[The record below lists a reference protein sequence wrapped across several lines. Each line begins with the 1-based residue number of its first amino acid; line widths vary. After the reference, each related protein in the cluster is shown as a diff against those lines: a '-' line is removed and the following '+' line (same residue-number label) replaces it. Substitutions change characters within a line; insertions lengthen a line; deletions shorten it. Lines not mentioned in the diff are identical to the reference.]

1 MSIVNDLIAASE
13 ALPRSGRISDERYD
27 QKLKDHVTRLRQL
40 LSNNELDHVARDES
54 LLDQFDPSKDS
65 ITYLFLL
72 QLQIHILRETT
83 SETFPAD
90 LLPLG
95 KLWSR
100 STHYL
105 EVFNPVQVRYAGHE
119 WRQLIELVVQAAQA
133 GSKPLLAAPLV
144 KGAMLRLDPSCAV
157 FTSTHL
163 LLVQLCLAAKA
174 YTCALPVLEK
184 PIYHIPIL
192 PSRSPF
198 RSLQSLCAEYES
210 SVAFVNDTTGLSS
223 TLNSRDY
230 LQYLLYGGMIYMALK
245 KWDEA
250 LNYLGTA
257 ISTPTKGPIS
267 MIVVEAYKKFI
278 LVGLLDK
285 GKMCTLPNSTATQV
299 VKTLQSL
306 VKPYLDLAKA
316 FEQGDRTRLEAEI
329 DAAQGIWSADKNTGL
344 VFQVVDAFY
353 KHSLVKIKKVVAS
366 LSVAEL
372 TAPTSPFPGNLSGI
386 TESQI
391 ASLIM
396 AGDLDATLVHSQ
408 LHSSSSILRFK
419 AGTLPLL
426 LRENGAH
433 ADFQTQ
439 GKMME
444 GLFGSMEQANHRL
457 GLSEEFI
464 DNTVN
469 RQQWPAAGGMKSE
482 MGGATGL
489 EMEEDIMGDLS

>member
-1 MSIVNDLIAASE
+1 MSIINDLIAASA

-27 QKLKDHVTRLRQL
+27 QKLKDHTTHLRQL
-40 LSNNELDHVARDES
+40 LSNNELDHVAGDES
-54 LLDQFDPSKDS
+54 LLDQFNPSKDS

-72 QLQIHILRETT
+72 QLQIRILRETA

-95 KLWSR
+95 KLWSK
-100 STHYL
+100 SAHYL

-119 WRQLIELVVQAAQA
+119 WRQLIELVVQAASA
-133 GSKPLLAAPLV
+133 DSKPLLAARLV

-192 PSRSPF
+192 PTRSPF
-198 RSLQSLCAEYES
+198 RSLQALCAEYES

-223 TLNSRDY
+223 TPSSRDY
-230 LQYLLYGGMIYMALK
+230 LQYFLYGGMIHMALK

-257 ISTPTKGPIS
+257 ISTPTKGSIS
-267 MIVVEAYKKFI
+267 MIAVEAYKKFI

-285 GKMCTLPNSTATQV
+285 GKLCSLPNPTSTQV

-306 VKPYLDLAKA
+306 VKPYLDLANA
-316 FEQGDRTRLEAEI
+316 FEQGDRIRLESEV
-329 DAAQGIWSADKNTGL
+329 DAAQDIWSADKNTGL
-344 VFQVVDAFY
+344 VFQVVDAFS

-366 LSVAEL
+366 LKVVEL
-372 TAPTSPFPGNLSGI
+372 TAPGSPFQGNLSEI

-408 LHSSSSILRFK
+408 PHSSSSILRFR
-419 AGTLPLL
+419 AGSSPLL
-426 LRENGAH
+426 LRENEIH
-433 ADFQTQ
+433 ANFQTQ
-439 GKMME
+439 GKLME

-469 RQQWPAAGGMKSE
+469 RQQWPTSGGMKSE
-482 MGGATGL
+482 MDGATGL